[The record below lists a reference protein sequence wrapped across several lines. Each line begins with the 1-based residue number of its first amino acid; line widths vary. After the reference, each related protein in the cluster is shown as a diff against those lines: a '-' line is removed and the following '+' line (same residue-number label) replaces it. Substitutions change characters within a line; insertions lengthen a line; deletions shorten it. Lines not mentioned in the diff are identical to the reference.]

1 MASAAPAK
9 HSNPRHIVQ
18 SPADN
23 DHNIAPIANITPTP
37 INTQGL
43 ASYSVCGVQ
52 GRMARFYSARAVSG
66 RIRLQSAP
74 CP

>member
-1 MASAAPAK
+1 
-9 HSNPRHIVQ
+9 
-18 SPADN
+18 
-23 DHNIAPIANITPTP
+23 
-37 INTQGL
+37 L